1 MHGDV
6 AKSVELS
13 LNNFGHGIEYIDL
26 LLLHC
31 SSMLVLV
38 DASGPIAFR
47 AEIDGITVAK
57 YPNGKV
63 HLPLD

>member
-1 MHGDV
+1 MHRDV
-6 AKSVELS
+6 AKSVE
-13 LNNFGHGIEYIDL
+13 GHGIEYIDL

-31 SSMLVLV
+31 SSMLVLA

-47 AEIDGITVAK
+47 AEDDGITVAN

-63 HLPLD
+63 RICPLD